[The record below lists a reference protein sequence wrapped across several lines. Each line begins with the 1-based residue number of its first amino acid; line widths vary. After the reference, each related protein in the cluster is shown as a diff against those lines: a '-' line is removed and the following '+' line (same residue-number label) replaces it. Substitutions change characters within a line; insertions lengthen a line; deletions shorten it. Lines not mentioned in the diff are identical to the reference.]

1 MKKKSVKPKKL
12 IDIQCPK
19 CGRTTHHYLN
29 EETGEYKCVVCQ
41 SINKTIK
48 VEPKKEVVFEADAEL
63 EAALNPVSVDPVD
76 EILNQP
82 DAKNLETADGKVLD
96 DQGNPV

>member
-12 IDIQCPK
+12 MDLMCPK

-29 EETGEYKCVVCQ
+29 EVTGEYKCVVCQ

-48 VEPKKEVVFEADAEL
+48 VKPKKEVVFETDLEL
-63 EAALNPVSVDPVD
+63 DAALNSDPID
-76 EILNQP
+76 EILNHP
-82 DAKNLETADGKVLD
+82 EAKILETADGEILD

>member
-12 IDIQCPK
+12 IDITCPK

-29 EETGEYKCVVCQ
+29 EETGEYKCVICQ

-48 VEPKKEVVFEADAEL
+48 VEPKKEVIFELDAEL
-63 EAALNPVSVDPVD
+63 EAALNPEPTEEVQLEAVHEESEVDTQEIPV
-76 EILNQP
+76 
-82 DAKNLETADGKVLD
+82 
-96 DQGNPV
+96 